1 MTVID
6 IILLCLIGLILI
18 MIGVI
23 YYDGVPNSIDEW
35 FNTIFISILIL
46 ITISCVISLIGVI
59 GYVLWNADWYGLFH
73 NKVV

>member
-6 IILLCLIGLILI
+6 IILLCLIGLILV

-23 YYDGVPNSIDEW
+23 YFDGVPNSIDDW
-35 FNTIFISILIL
+35 FMTIFLSIWILIA
-46 ITISCVISLIGVI
+46 IICVISLIGVI